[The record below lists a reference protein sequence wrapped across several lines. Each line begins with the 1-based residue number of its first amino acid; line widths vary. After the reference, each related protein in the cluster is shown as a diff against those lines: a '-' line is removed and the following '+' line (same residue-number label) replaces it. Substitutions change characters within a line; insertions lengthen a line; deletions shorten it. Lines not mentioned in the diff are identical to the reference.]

1 MKSTVMRR
9 REGGKGG
16 RKEGKKEGKGEIENM
31 SRLITTNEVESII
44 LKSPSQPEKLRR
56 HGL

>member
-1 MKSTVMRR
+1 MRR
-9 REGGKGG
+9 RKKGRKVEGG

-44 LKSPSQPEKLRR
+44 LKSPSKQKSKIRWLYR
-56 HGL
+56 